1 MSLFQY
7 FEAGV
12 ARQSLN
18 ADISA
23 CFTQPQGL
31 SVYEGPMIA
40 RIASSPPLPRAAA
53 VAALFLL
60 GIGLAGCANVGDS
73 VSLAFVDP
81 ARYDY
86 YDCPGLETEQK
97 NLAKQIEELQARM
110 AKAETGAAGPV
121 VAELAY
127 RNDYISARGQAKLA
141 EQTWQRNKCHE
152 SPPTAAATAPG
163 LSAVPP
169 ANAKGPRPPV
179 RSGSAIY

>member
-1 MSLFQY
+1 
-7 FEAGV
+7 V

-23 CFTQPQGL
+23 CFTPPQGL
-31 SVYEGPMIA
+31 STYEGLMIA

-53 VAALFLL
+53 VAALLVL
-60 GIGLAGCANVGDS
+60 GVGLVGCADVGDS
-73 VSLAFVDP
+73 LTLAFVDP

-86 YDCPGLETEQK
+86 YDCPRLETERK
-97 NLAKQIEELQARM
+97 NLAKQTAELQARM

-127 RNDYISARGQAKLA
+127 RNDYISARGQTKLA
-141 EQTWQRNKCHE
+141 EEAWRRNKCHE
-152 SPPTAAATAPG
+152 SPPAAAAAAAAPG
-163 LSAVPP
+163 LSPVPP

-179 RSGSAIY
+179 RSGSAVY